1 MKCIVHNCENELYG
15 GGSDR
20 NICPP
25 CWKFITTGDEIYSQV
40 YRNAIAAQVADRM
53 EIKPDPKESIPD
65 GAIRY
70 NINTQTAETY
80 VNKHWIPVDLES
92 VGIKAKL
99 SHRRSP

>member
-65 GAIRY
+65 GAVRL
-70 NINTQTAETY
+70 NINTMQAEAY
-80 VNKHWIPVDLES
+80 VKDVGWFAIDPES
-92 VGIKAKL
+92 AGIKATVPKE
-99 SHRRSP
+99 

>member
-1 MKCIVHNCENELYG
+1 MKCIVHNCENKLYG

-53 EIKPDPKESIPD
+53 EIKPEPIVHTPD

-70 NINTQTAETY
+70 NINKQTAEVY
-80 VNKHWIPVDLES
+80 WKGKWASVDAQK
-92 VGIKAKL
+92 VGIKATVPKE
-99 SHRRSP
+99 